1 MKSAMEEI
9 NEKINNKFN
18 QIVEIGINTDN
29 TEYDNIINNYKKM
42 EKENEELEN
51 ELIDTKN
58 TVNNLLELSKEK
70 TIQNRTVYNFYF

>member
-29 TEYDNIINNYKKM
+29 TEYDNIINNYKRM

-70 TIQNRTVYNFYF
+70 TIQNRTVYNYYF

>member
-70 TIQNRTVYNFYF
+70 TIQNRTVYNLYF

>member
-1 MKSAMEEI
+1 MKSAMEDI

-29 TEYDNIINNYKKM
+29 TEYDNIINNYKRM

>member
-29 TEYDNIINNYKKM
+29 TEYDNIINNYKRM
-42 EKENEELEN
+42 EKENKELEN